1 MVYSPLPV
9 NESERLLLVHS
20 LKVLKQKADREM
32 QDIVDFCSEF
42 FDVPMALITVLK
54 EDEQQFFAKT
64 GLEVDTTS
72 REVAFCSHAI
82 MQDDVFEVT
91 NAREDERFLE
101 NPLVTGDPN
110 IVFYAGKPI
119 VIQEKP
125 IGTLCLLDRKPRR
138 LSEKETK
145 LLSLL
150 AGKVEYY
157 LEQRERNIRL
167 LDLMDY
173 YHNELLR
180 NQQSRQKL
188 MQVLAA
194 ISHDAIGPVRSINQL
209 MQFQLEAKENLPE
222 EMIQEM
228 TEALNSSEEMLKEMI
243 DWGKMEY
250 AAANE
255 NDGVFFSE
263 VLNELKEELKM
274 DLVKKGNQIQVKL
287 SASDV
292 IFPKMKLKFILR
304 NLLHNANKFSNNSTI
319 KVSTET
325 DTTQFTIRI
334 SDQGT
339 GMTTEKLNDLN
350 SHNQTLSTVG
360 SLGEKGNGIG
370 LPLSFQFT
378 RELKGSLHFES
389 ELGQGTT
396 AVLSLPY

>member
-1 MVYSPLPV
+1 MIHSPRPL
-9 NESERLLLVHS
+9 NESERLALVHS
-20 LKVLKQKADREM
+20 LKVLKQKADGEM
-32 QDIVDFCSEF
+32 QEIVDFCSEF

-54 EDEQQFFAKT
+54 EDEQHFFAKT
-64 GLEVDTTS
+64 GIQIDTTS

-82 MQDDVFEVT
+82 MQDDVFEVR
-91 NAREDERFLE
+91 NAHEDNRFME

-125 IGTLCLLDRKPRR
+125 IGTLCLLDQKPRS

-157 LEQRERNIRL
+157 LEQKERNIRL
-167 LDLMDY
+167 LDLMDH

-180 NQQSRQKL
+180 NQVSRERL

-209 MQFQLEAKENLPE
+209 MQFQLEAKESLPE
-222 EMIQEM
+222 EIIQEM
-228 TEALNSSEEMLKEMI
+228 SDALNSSEVMLKEMI

-250 AAANE
+250 AAANDK
-255 NDGVFFSE
+255 DGVFLSE
-263 VLNELKEELKM
+263 IITELQDELKM
-274 DLVKKGNQIQVKL
+274 DLIKKGNQIQVKFG
-287 SASDV
+287 ATDV
-292 IFPKMKLKFILR
+292 VFPKMKLKFILR
-304 NLLHNANKFSNNSTI
+304 NLLHNANKFCNNSQITL
-319 KVSTET
+319 STEAEKSR
-325 DTTQFTIRI
+325 FTIRI
-334 SDQGT
+334 TDEGH
-339 GMTTEKLNDLN
+339 GMSPEKLQDLN
-350 SHNQTLSTVG
+350 KHNQTDSTVG
-360 SLGEKGNGIG
+360 SLGERGNGIG

-378 RELKGSLHFES
+378 RELKGNLYFES
-389 ELGQGTT
+389 ELNNGTT